1 MCAHK
6 TRRMDIMLVNG
17 TEMSESEVRAYV
29 NELKKLLRIAV
40 KELDK
45 FTFGNCS
52 GCLHRSSCS
61 SSLDCDYRWEF
72 ADKAERLL
80 K

>member
-1 MCAHK
+1 
-6 TRRMDIMLVNG
+6 MLVNG
-17 TEMSESEVRAYV
+17 TEMSESEVKAYV
-29 NELKKLLRIAV
+29 NELKTLLSVAV
-40 KELDK
+40 KELGK

-52 GCLHRSSCS
+52 GCMHKTSCA
-61 SSLDCDYRWEF
+61 SSLDCDYKWEF